1 MSNDTTKLTAEYQSQ
16 LADEYRVWLRIRF
29 LPGMEMLAQEL
40 ATGRRIFEQDYQEI
54 IGSPVSPGNVPN
66 GDGFGASP
74 VVFSPTQDDPSV
86 SPFVSPLPHPV
97 TKRRSQR
104 WSLDAT
110 GTFPTLLI
118 PEDSVEFYSTLS
130 ELRQAL
136 VNQTMAFDTPS
147 SHPLSRP
154 RLTINI
160 RNVMT
165 VEKIRMLRSFAQSNV
180 YTDVAG
186 GIRGQDPPVILQ
198 PLEIVAP
205 TMIPE
210 LTRLDQEMM
219 FKIDVRG
226 GVAPYRY
233 SMVNQPSDLYVTE
246 DGYVR
251 GFIEADQY
259 PSSGFREF
267 MILILVE
274 DSAIPTN
281 IVGLEFR
288 YRLFAL

>member
-1 MSNDTTKLTAEYQSQ
+1 MSNDTTKLAAEYQSQ

-74 VVFSPTQDDPSV
+74 VVFSPTQTDPSV
-86 SPFVSPLPHPV
+86 SPLVSPLPHPI

-118 PEDSVEFYSTLS
+118 PEDSVEFYDTLY
-130 ELRQAL
+130 EFRQAMDSQSSDP
-136 VNQTMAFDTPS
+136 VN
-147 SHPLSRP
+147 RR

-165 VEKIRMLRSFAQSNV
+165 VEKIPMLRSFAQSNV

-186 GIRGQDPPVILQ
+186 GERGQDPPVVLQ
-198 PLEIVAP
+198 PLTIVAP

-219 FKIDVRG
+219 FKVDVRG
-226 GVAPYRY
+226 GVAPYRFA
-233 SMVNQPSDLYVTE
+233 MVNQPSDLYVTE

-251 GFIEADQY
+251 GFIEAEQY
-259 PSSGFREF
+259 PVSGFREF

-274 DSAIPTN
+274 DSAVPTN
-281 IVGLEFR
+281 VVGLEFR

>member
-1 MSNDTTKLTAEYQSQ
+1 MSNDTTKLAAEYQSQ

-40 ATGRRIFEQDYQEI
+40 ATGRRLFEQDYQEI

-74 VVFSPTQDDPSV
+74 VVFSPTQTDPSV
-86 SPFVSPLPHPV
+86 SPFVSPLPHPI

-118 PEDSVEFYSTLS
+118 PEDSVEFYDTLT
-130 ELRQAL
+130 EFKQAL
-136 VNQTMAFDTPS
+136 ASQSGDAVNQ
-147 SHPLSRP
+147 R
-154 RLTINI
+154 RLTVNI

-165 VEKIRMLRSFAQSNV
+165 IEKIPMLRSFAQSNV

-186 GIRGQDPPVILQ
+186 GERGQDPPVVIQ
-198 PLEIVAP
+198 PLTIAAP

-219 FKIDVRG
+219 FKVDVRG
-226 GVAPYRY
+226 GVAPYRF

-251 GFIEADQY
+251 GFIEVEQY
-259 PSSGFREF
+259 PVSGFREF

-274 DSAIPTN
+274 DSAIPTSV
-281 IVGLEFR
+281 VGIEFR